1 MGKGPEE
8 TLFQGRYSHGQVH
21 EKVLDLTNHQGMQIK
36 TTIRY
41 HLTPVRMAVIEGMR

>member
-21 EKVLDLTNHQGMQIK
+21 EKVLDLTNHQGNANQNHNKISPH
-36 TTIRY
+36 TCQNGCY
-41 HLTPVRMAVIEGMR
+41 